1 MQHDKI
7 GFYLDVSRTV
17 QKLKQCGSK
26 TRLDDEG
33 DDGLLSMLWRLQKLL
48 GESTNEIN
56 VAGLRP
62 FSRLRML
69 QSDLQALYQTL
80 NEGLDGENSCAQDTT
95 LGRDRHRELQDL
107 IGQFER
113 VFREEVESR
122 IVFISPD
129 RSGLLEYASRNEFLH
144 SDMDKQHYQ
153 YLPRMAQEGLE
164 NAGQCLIYGLPS
176 AAITMSLQAVEATIR
191 YYYLRHGGPPRGS
204 LPIPEWGGMIDWL
217 NRQQPS
223 LLPGNEVDRRR
234 CHAMLDRLRH
244 SYRNTVAHGRAL
256 PEEYA
261 AKSEEIFRE
270 CLTAALILAGETS
283 RRPQLRLR
291 IIANPD
297 LDFDSA
303 VATYLFSWNPEFPP
317 LPPDM
322 VRFNETLGKGEII
335 DETVVPT
342 SHWPR
347 QICATA
353 TESLSHVVR
362 RCFRPQPNYAA
373 TIDPLISFVDECR
386 QGAVT
391 SHFDHKLPR
400 EDAANLNDLFVG
412 IHHQA
417 NGQPQ
422 QVLTETW
429 RMLDRFVGSFLPAND
444 PNFNLVS
451 ELGMDTAYSALC
463 RMPPSVSSNR

>member
-17 QKLKQCGSK
+17 QRLKQCGSR

-33 DDGLLSMLWRLQKLL
+33 DDGLLRMLRSLQMLL
-48 GESTNEIN
+48 GESTNDADL
-56 VAGLRP
+56 AGLRP
-62 FSRLRML
+62 FSRLRAL
-69 QSDLQALYQTL
+69 QDDLEALHEKL
-80 NEGLDGENSCAQDTT
+80 DEGLGDENNPTQDTT
-95 LGRDRHRELQDL
+95 LGRNRHRELQDL

-122 IVFISPD
+122 VVFISPD

-144 SDMDKQHYQ
+144 SDVDKQHYQ
-153 YLPRMAQEGLE
+153 YLPRIAQEGLE
-164 NAGQCLIYGLPS
+164 DAGQCLIYGLPG
-176 AAITMSLQAVEATIR
+176 AAITISLQAVEATIR
-191 YYYLRHGGPPRGS
+191 YYYLRHGGPPRGN

-261 AKSEEIFRE
+261 AKSEEVFRE

-291 IIANPD
+291 IKVNPG

-317 LPPDM
+317 LPPEM
-322 VRFNETLGKGEII
+322 VRFDEKLGKGEMI
-335 DETVVPT
+335 DETVVST
-342 SHWPR
+342 AHWPAR
-347 QICATA
+347 ICATA

-362 RCFRPQPNYAA
+362 ECFRA
-373 TIDPLISFVDECR
+373 
-386 QGAVT
+386 
-391 SHFDHKLPR
+391 
-400 EDAANLNDLFVG
+400 
-412 IHHQA
+412 
-417 NGQPQ
+417 
-422 QVLTETW
+422 
-429 RMLDRFVGSFLPAND
+429 
-444 PNFNLVS
+444 
-451 ELGMDTAYSALC
+451 
-463 RMPPSVSSNR
+463 